1 MCLEGHHGFFRGYCK
16 HNFRPINDLISHLPP
31 SLRTFNIRQKY
42 LYIISSLKTDI
53 IGNGALFNEIN
64 KQCPLLDSV
73 HLSFDTRKMSSSYR
87 DVGVLGLDGFS
98 NILELNCDGNW
109 GSLSTEEYYS
119 FVSRNPRLTIL
130 DMRLDSNLG
139 GNSVLLTSSRYLKVL
154 RLRCGKEKHMSTQ
167 LSLNHPIALSQSSD
181 CSDSMSYHWF
191 ASQPRLEYLKI
202 HCDISTSIERFLT
215 ELQLLKSLRVL
226 IFEKIEE
233 FREEHFLS
241 ILASLESL
249 EVRFVSLNI

>member
-1 MCLEGHHGFFRGYCK
+1 
-16 HNFRPINDLISHLPP
+16 
-31 SLRTFNIRQKY
+31 
-42 LYIISSLKTDI
+42 
-53 IGNGALFNEIN
+53 
-64 KQCPLLDSV
+64 
-73 HLSFDTRKMSSSYR
+73 
-87 DVGVLGLDGFS
+87 
-98 NILELNCDGNW
+98 
-109 GSLSTEEYYS
+109 
-119 FVSRNPRLTIL
+119 
-130 DMRLDSNLG
+130 
-139 GNSVLLTSSRYLKVL
+139 
-154 RLRCGKEKHMSTQ
+154 MSTQ